1 MELAFTV
8 ADGLEYLRTAVEVSN
23 LKVDEVSPRLLFFWG
38 ISMMGYASVS
48 MPLFNSVSVSGYHMQ
63 AAGADATLELA
74 FTIADGM

>member
-1 MELAFTV
+1 MLSKIRGTIQKNVLKEFMEWKTYIYPPRQLLRRV
-8 ADGLEYLRTAVEVSN
+8 NADV
-23 LKVDEVSPRLLFFWG
+23 
-38 ISMMGYASVS
+38 MGFASVS